1 MDSMLNAFITESR
14 DSLEVISNCFL
25 ALENDPQNANTL
37 DELFRSVHTMKGSS
51 GLFDIVPFTKVVHAA
66 EDVLDQVR
74 DGEVT
79 LTSEHIDLF
88 LDSMDQVSAWLDAL
102 EEDAELETN
111 ASSISDQLSSQLRA
125 IIGSTG
131 APMTA
136 EEDMVT
142 VVELT
147 AAPNWLMQ
155 LSHEARIGLFRQLQ
169 QADQH
174 LLVVAY
180 TPDESCFFN
189 GDDPIRLMQLMP
201 GMETLVLETTTDLP
215 DDLSTLDPFLCQLKC
230 HALSSGDYD
239 TCHNH
244 LKYVSDQC
252 EFFTMDRSFL
262 AVPEGDYA
270 PTDAYKLFIDDV
282 NFSAINADWD
292 KLSRQVNEMASIKAN
307 AHYQQN
313 LIEWLA
319 FLATELEPNARVIKA
334 LLNALKDGQFVLEN
348 SQTVAQKVAADQFT
362 PIQAAMDDLIFTG
375 QESGVLETADAANS
389 ATQSGHTTNHVN
401 VHNNSVDS
409 LPNAPSSD
417 FGSDTQASD
426 ADWNND
432 IAHDMVT
439 ENTTVQNP
447 DLHWADAIIQV
458 QSLILNQEYPEQVF
472 AGKILST
479 VQTIKNVCAVLNKD
493 VGDIDAIAQ
502 NAIKQNDVSVLLV
515 LLDGMFKPVL
525 DKTVAVCADDSE
537 KQKAPK
543 HQTNPDIAQ
552 TLAANTNAQEAN
564 PAQPEKVAEKKA
576 KKDTSSMQK
585 TLRVD
590 QYRIDALM
598 DLVGE
603 LVVAKNALPFLA
615 KKAEEE
621 FGVKALAKEIQ
632 SQYSVINRLSDEM
645 QSAMMQVR
653 MVPLSTVFQRFPR
666 LVRDLSRKLGKN
678 INLVLEGEETEADKN
693 VVEELS
699 DPLIHLVRN
708 SLDHGLE
715 TPEERVAKGK
725 SEQGTLTLRAIPHD
739 DQVLIEIVDDGKG
752 IDPDVIKRKAYEKG
766 IIDEQRLDTITDN
779 ESLNLIFA
787 AGFSTAE
794 AISDLSGRGVG
805 MDVVRTVIQEAGG
818 TVGIESELGKGTTI
832 RLSLPLSMAVTR
844 IMMIESGTQCYGI
857 NMQSIVETVKV
868 PSNTIHRIKQSETLI
883 LRGRVVPIF
892 HLHDLLQTHSERK
905 ESDEL
910 CVLVVMHHG
919 EEIGLVVDE
928 FHEGIDTIQKPLEG
942 IMASYPFYSGTALLG
957 DGRVLLVLNTEE
969 LLV

>member
-14 DSLEVISNCFL
+14 DNLEVISNCFL
-25 ALENDPQNANTL
+25 ALENDPTNAGTL

-51 GLFDIVPFTKVVHAA
+51 GLFVIVPFTKVVHAA

-74 DGEVT
+74 DGAVT

-88 LDSMDQVSAWLDAL
+88 LDSMDQVSAWLDML
-102 EEDAELETN
+102 EEDGELETS
-111 ASSISDQLSSQLRA
+111 ASSISDKFSTQLRA

-131 APMTA
+131 
-136 EEDMVT
+136 EEITEVEES
-142 VVELT
+142 VSVPELT

-180 TPDESCFFN
+180 TPDEGCFFN
-189 GDDPIRLMQLMP
+189 GDDPVRLMQLMP
-201 GMETLVLETTTDLP
+201 GMETLVLETTADLP
-215 DDLSTLDPFLCQLKC
+215 NDLSTLDPFLCQLKC

-239 TCHNH
+239 ACHTH

-262 AVPEGDYA
+262 AVPEGNYA
-270 PTDAYKLFIDDV
+270 PTDAYQLFIDDV
-282 NFSAINADWD
+282 NFSAINADWE
-292 KLSRQVNEMASIKAN
+292 KLSRQVNEMSGIKAN
-307 AHYQQN
+307 APYQQN

-319 FLATELEPNARVIKA
+319 FLATERQPNARVIKA
-334 LLNALKDGQFVLEN
+334 LLSALKDGQFILEN
-348 SQTVAQKVAADQFT
+348 TQAVAEKVVAEQFT
-362 PIQAAMDDLIFTG
+362 PMQAAMDELVFSG
-375 QESGVLETADAANS
+375 QESGILETAGVANS
-389 ATQSGHTTNHVN
+389 STQANESNGSVNSGSGNGF
-401 VHNNSVDS
+401 HNSNTS
-409 LPNAPSSD
+409 NFAETPSSD
-417 FGSDTQASD
+417 DDWSD
-426 ADWNND
+426 D
-432 IAHDMVT
+432 IAQDLVS
-439 ENTTVQNP
+439 EQDTTQNP
-447 DLHWADAIIQV
+447 DMHWAEQIIQV
-458 QSLILNQEYPEQVF
+458 QSTILNQEYPEQVF
-472 AGKILST
+472 AGKVLST

-493 VGDIDAIAQ
+493 VGDIDAIAE
-502 NAIKQNDVSVLLV
+502 NAIKQNDVSVLIV
-515 LLDGMFKPVL
+515 LLDGMFKPILEKSVIVSST
-525 DKTVAVCADDSE
+525 DVE

-543 HQTNPDIAQ
+543 QPTNPDVAQ
-552 TLAANTNAQEAN
+552 TQAANIETQKAEEAK
-564 PAQPEKVAEKKA
+564 PAKTAEKKA
-576 KKDTSSMQK
+576 KKDNPAMQK

-590 QYRIDALM
+590 QHRIDALM

-615 KKAEEE
+615 KKAEED

-715 TPEERVAKGK
+715 TPEDRVAAGK

-752 IDPDVIKRKAYEKG
+752 IDPSVIKRKAYEKG
-766 IIDEQRLDTITDN
+766 IIDEQRLDTITDQ

-794 AISDLSGRGVG
+794 QISDLSGRGVG

-844 IMMIESGTQCYGI
+844 IMMIEAGEQCYGI
-857 NMQSIVETVKV
+857 NMQTIVETVKV
-868 PSNTIHRIKQSETLI
+868 PSTSIHRIKQSETLI

-892 HLHDLLQTHSERK
+892 HLHDLLQINSERK

-910 CVLVVMHHG
+910 SVLVVMYQG

-969 LLV
+969 LLA